1 MVQCEKCQ
9 PCKHKNVNSSSQA
22 GARLGCVHLQS
33 PHKGRRDQSI
43 PRACCPVSLAKSA
56 SSQNTKR
63 AGGKKQN
70 KQTNKKPKKP
80 DLGRHLA
87 LISDMH
93 IRTCTHTYKQKELTL
108 KL

>member
-1 MVQCEKCQ
+1 MEKGGENFKETGFGDGGRGMVQCEKCQ

-63 AGGKKQN
+63 ACGKKT
-70 KQTNKKPKKP
+70 KQTNK
-80 DLGRHLA
+80 
-87 LISDMH
+87 
-93 IRTCTHTYKQKELTL
+93 QKTQ
-108 KL
+108 KT